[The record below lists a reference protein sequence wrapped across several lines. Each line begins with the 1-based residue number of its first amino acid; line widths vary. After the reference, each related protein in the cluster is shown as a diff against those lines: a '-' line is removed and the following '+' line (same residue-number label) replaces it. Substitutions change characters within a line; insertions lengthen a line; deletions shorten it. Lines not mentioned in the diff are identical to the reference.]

1 MKFLQKARS
10 ILGGLQRR
18 LTGRKPAPAATAP
31 EVPAK
36 GSFRRGHHE
45 EPGVGSSHYK
55 LYIPPAAAGGRRK
68 LPLVVMLHGC
78 TQNPDDFARGT
89 GMNVLA
95 REQGFYVLYPEQP
108 DNRGLQRCWS
118 WFQRNHQ
125 QPSRGE
131 PALIAGI
138 TRAMLNRHAIDPD
151 RVYIAGLSAGGAM
164 AALVARLYPELFA
177 ALGVYA
183 GMAPGAASGLFTAMM
198 AMRRGGRSIVFPYT
212 EDCVPMIVFQGDLD
226 KVVHPTNAQHLVAA
240 CVAPDAEVSSK
251 RFRANGRDVTRTSY
265 RTADGEVM
273 AESWL
278 VHGCAHAWCGG
289 HAGGSYT
296 DPLGPNAAAEMVRF
310 FGQHVRKPAR
320 AQAAVAAAA

>member
-1 MKFLQKARS
+1 MKLLQKARS

-18 LTGRKPAPAATAP
+18 LVKRKPVPAATAP

-55 LYIPPAAAGGRRK
+55 LYVPPAAAEGKQK

-89 GMNVLA
+89 GMNELA
-95 REQGFYVLYPEQP
+95 REEGFYVLYPEQP

-138 TRAMLNRHAIDPD
+138 TRKMLDKHAIDPD

-164 AALVARLYPELFA
+164 AALVSRLYPELFA

-212 EDCVPMIVFQGDLD
+212 DGCVPMISFQGDLD
-226 KVVHPTNAQHLVAA
+226 KVVHPSNAQYLIAA
-240 CVAPDAEVSSK
+240 CVAPDAELVSK
-251 RFRANGRDVTRTSY
+251 RFRANNRDVTRTTY
-265 RTADGEVM
+265 RNAEGEVL

-289 HAGGSYT
+289 RAGGSYT
-296 DPLGPNAAAEMVRF
+296 DPLGPDATAEMVRF
-310 FGQHVRKPAR
+310 FRQHVRKPVR
-320 AQAAVAAAA
+320 AVAEEMAA

>member
-1 MKFLQKARS
+1 MTFIEKARN
-10 ILGGLQRR
+10 ILGRLQRR
-18 LTGRKPAPAATAP
+18 LLGRKPGPEAPPP
-31 EVPAK
+31 EAPAK
-36 GSFRRGHHE
+36 GSFRRGQYE
-45 EPGVGSSHYK
+45 EPGVGSSRYK
-55 LYIPPAAAGGRRK
+55 LYTPPIAAESQRK

-78 TQNPDDFARGT
+78 TQSPDDFARGT
-89 GMNVLA
+89 GMNALA

-118 WFQRNHQ
+118 WFHRNHQ
-125 QPSRGE
+125 QPGRGE
-131 PALIAGI
+131 PAIIAGM
-138 TRAMLNRHAIDPD
+138 TRAMLEKHAIDPE

-183 GMAPGAASGLFTAMM
+183 GMAPGAASGMFTAMM

-212 EDCVPMIVFQGDLD
+212 ESCVPLIVFQGDVD
-226 KVVHPTNAQHLVAA
+226 KVVHPSNAQHLIAA
-240 CVAPDAEVSSK
+240 CVAPDAQATSK
-251 RFRANGRDVTRTSY
+251 RFRANSRDVTRTVY
-265 RTADGEVM
+265 RDADGALL

-296 DPLGPNAAAEMVRF
+296 DPLGPNATAEMVRF
-310 FGQHVRKPAR
+310 FAQQVRKPAR
-320 AQAAVAAAA
+320 AREAAEAS